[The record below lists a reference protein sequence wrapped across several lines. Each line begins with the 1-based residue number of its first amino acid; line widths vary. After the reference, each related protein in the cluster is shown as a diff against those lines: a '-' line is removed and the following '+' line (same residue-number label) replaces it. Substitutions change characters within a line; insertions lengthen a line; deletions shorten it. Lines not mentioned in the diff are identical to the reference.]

1 MYDTLRGLPLR
12 FFKLRNFERFAIKEG
27 IADEALKDV
36 VAQMEAGQ
44 INANLGGLVYKQ
56 RLARPGEGKSGG
68 YRVLL
73 FYRQG
78 ERVFFAFGFAKAS
91 MANISQKDLTIL
103 KEQAKVL
110 MQQPEEALGIMLKN
124 GIIIEI

>member
-1 MYDTLRGLPLR
+1 MHDTLRGLPLR
-12 FFKLRNFERFAIKEG
+12 LFKLRNFERFAIKEG
-27 IADEALKDV
+27 IPDEALKDV

-44 INANLGGLVYKQ
+44 INANLGSLVYKQ
-56 RLARPGEGKSGG
+56 RLARQGEGKSGG
-68 YRVLL
+68 YRVIL

-110 MQQPEEALGIMLKN
+110 MQQPEESLGIMLKN

>member
-1 MYDTLRGLPLR
+1 MR

-27 IADEALKDV
+27 IPDEALKDV

-44 INANLGGLVYKQ
+44 INANLGSLVYKQ
-56 RLARPGEGKSGG
+56 RLARQGEGKSGG
-68 YRVLL
+68 YRVIL

-110 MQQPEEALGIMLKN
+110 MQQPEESLGIMLKN